1 MWEQTVAVRGK
12 DWGEK
17 PKLALMELLR
27 LRKKEEQDGEE

>member
-17 PKLALMELLR
+17 PKLALNELL
-27 LRKKEEQDGEE
+27 LKCELIKQPA